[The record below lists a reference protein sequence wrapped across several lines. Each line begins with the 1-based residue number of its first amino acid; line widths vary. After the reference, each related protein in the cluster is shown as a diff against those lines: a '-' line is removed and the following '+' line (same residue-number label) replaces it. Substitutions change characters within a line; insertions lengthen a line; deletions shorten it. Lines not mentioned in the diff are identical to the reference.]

1 MANADIWTCS
11 RFVCQEWALTIHALS
26 CSDLTEWERER
37 EKEEFARSAA
47 LYQPL
52 NSTMAAR
59 FTSAKQPDDHRIVYE
74 EVPAQESSDSSDQ
87 TQAASMKMFGK
98 LTRDSFEW
106 HPENTLCKRFNIP
119 NPYPGSRLVGVPKVR
134 RPKFTLGDLITPQQP
149 RALTHEQLPTS
160 EMLGTI
166 SKSVDEPIPSDPKS
180 ADSELVTKA
189 FVPPSVS
196 TSVVEKGI
204 GSGDTQS
211 SELQGHKMNETQNE
225 GVNSAPKRPS
235 MDLFKAI
242 FADSSSDESQAS
254 DQDEDESEK
263 AETEPI
269 SIQASENKPQEK
281 SSNSHVDLRTE
292 DNNLGGRF
300 TSNQKTLNQG
310 SPSTPTGKELQKTD
324 MQAVVTENAKSE
336 EVESASETFGPAP
349 PSNGH
354 QPSSSHSFSRKKH
367 SVDTAQNEDSER
379 RKRKEKRKDTKKRYS
394 DSTDSEDE
402 YRSKHK
408 RKHKEKKKHKHKHE
422 GKHRDDEKERL
433 DKKSKGHDCSSQPLG
448 QTRVSEDKK
457 ILSKLKN
464 LQNLKA
470 GKRMRAADFMW
481 NVGLEQSLF
490 SRSYRRWETKTASER
505 LKWQREIWGPAGV
518 SSSRPSFVTVM
529 VTSSHWTIWFDSN
542 WVQVVVKIGE

>member
-1 MANADIWTCS
+1 
-11 RFVCQEWALTIHALS
+11 
-26 CSDLTEWERER
+26 LTEWERER

-119 NPYPGSRLVGVPKVR
+119 NPYPGSRVVGVPKVR

-149 RALTHEQLPTS
+149 LALTFEQLPTISNDDSKS
-160 EMLGTI
+160 EMLGTT

-180 ADSELVTKA
+180 ADSELATKA

-196 TSVVEKGI
+196 TSVVDKGI
-204 GSGDTQS
+204 GSGDTQ
-211 SELQGHKMNETQNE
+211 LTQNE
-225 GVNSAPKRPS
+225 GVNSALKRPS

-242 FADSSSDESQAS
+242 FADSSSEESEAS
-254 DQDEDESEK
+254 DQHEEDNEK

-269 SIQASENKPQEK
+269 SIQDSLNKPQEK
-281 SSNSHVDLRTE
+281 ASNSHVDLRTE
-292 DNNLGGRF
+292 DNNLGSRYN
-300 TSNQKTLNQG
+300 SDLKTLNQG
-310 SPSTPTGKELQKTD
+310 SPGKLTGREQKQTD
-324 MQAVVTENAKSE
+324 MQALVTENAKSE

-354 QPSSSHSFSRKKH
+354 QPSSSHSFSKKKH
-367 SVDTAQNEDSER
+367 SVDTAQKKEDSER
-379 RKRKEKRKDTKKRYS
+379 RKREEKRKDTKKRYS
-394 DSTDSEDE
+394 ESTDSEDE

-408 RKHKEKKKHKHKHE
+408 HKHKEKKKHKHKHRS
-422 GKHRDDEKERL
+422 KHRDDEKGRL

-470 GKRMRAADFMW
+470 GKRMRAADFM
-481 NVGLEQSLF
+481 
-490 SRSYRRWETKTASER
+490 
-505 LKWQREIWGPAGV
+505 
-518 SSSRPSFVTVM
+518 
-529 VTSSHWTIWFDSN
+529 
-542 WVQVVVKIGE
+542 

>member
-1 MANADIWTCS
+1 M
-11 RFVCQEWALTIHALS
+11 S
-26 CSDLTEWERER
+26 CSGLTEWERER

-47 LYQPL
+47 LYRPL

-59 FTSAKQPDDHRIVYE
+59 FTSAKQPDDHRVVYE

-119 NPYPGSRLVGVPKVR
+119 NPYPGSRVVGVPKVR

-149 RALTHEQLPTS
+149 LALTYEQLPTISNDDSKS
-160 EMLGTI
+160 EMLGTT
-166 SKSVDEPIPSDPKS
+166 SKFVDEPIPSDSKS
-180 ADSELVTKA
+180 VNSELVTKA
-189 FVPPSVS
+189 FIAPSVS

-204 GSGDTQS
+204 GSGDTQL
-211 SELQGHKMNETQNE
+211 SEVQEHKMNETQKE
-225 GVNSAPKRPS
+225 GVNSAPERPS

-242 FADSSSDESQAS
+242 FADSSSDESEAS
-254 DQDEDESEK
+254 DQDEDENEK
-263 AETEPI
+263 AGTEPI
-269 SIQASENKPQEK
+269 SILASENKPQEK
-281 SSNSHVDLRTE
+281 ASSSHVDLRTE
-292 DNNLGGRF
+292 ENNLASRF
-300 TSNQKTLNQG
+300 TSDQKTLKLG
-310 SPSTPTGKELQKTD
+310 SPSEPTGTQQKQTD

-336 EVESASETFGPAP
+336 ELESSNEIFGPAP

-354 QPSSSHSFSRKKH
+354 QPSSSRRFSKDKH
-367 SVDTAQNEDSER
+367 SVDTIQIKEDSER

-408 RKHKEKKKHKHKHE
+408 HKHKEKKKHKHKHKS
-422 GKHRDDEKERL
+422 KHRDDEKERL
-433 DKKSKGHDCSSQPLG
+433 DKKAKGHDFSSQSLE
-448 QTRVSEDKK
+448 QTRVSEDKQ

-470 GKRMRAADFMW
+470 GKRMRAADFM
-481 NVGLEQSLF
+481 
-490 SRSYRRWETKTASER
+490 
-505 LKWQREIWGPAGV
+505 
-518 SSSRPSFVTVM
+518 
-529 VTSSHWTIWFDSN
+529 
-542 WVQVVVKIGE
+542 

>member
-1 MANADIWTCS
+1 MQRPIFELVLDLFVKSEHS
-11 RFVCQEWALTIHALS
+11 RYS
-26 CSDLTEWERER
+26 GLTEWERER

-98 LTRDSFEW
+98 LTRDNFEW

-119 NPYPGSRLVGVPKVR
+119 NPYPGSRVVGVPKVR

-149 RALTHEQLPTS
+149 LALTFEQLPTISNDDSKS
-160 EMLGTI
+160 EMLGTT

-180 ADSELVTKA
+180 ADSELATKA

-196 TSVVEKGI
+196 TSVVDKGI
-204 GSGDTQS
+204 GSGDTQ
-211 SELQGHKMNETQNE
+211 LTQNE
-225 GVNSAPKRPS
+225 GVNSALKRPR

-242 FADSSSDESQAS
+242 FADSSSEESEAS
-254 DQDEDESEK
+254 DQDEEDNEK

-269 SIQASENKPQEK
+269 SIQDSENKPQEK
-281 SSNSHVDLRTE
+281 ASNSHADLRTE
-292 DNNLGGRF
+292 DNNLGSRF
-300 TSNQKTLNQG
+300 NSDLKTLNQG
-310 SPSTPTGKELQKTD
+310 SPGKLTGREQKQTD
-324 MQAVVTENAKSE
+324 MQALVTENAKSE
-336 EVESASETFGPAP
+336 AVESASETFGPAP

-367 SVDTAQNEDSER
+367 SVDTAQKKEDSER
-379 RKRKEKRKDTKKRYS
+379 RKREEKRKDTKKRYS

-408 RKHKEKKKHKHKHE
+408 HKHKEKKKHKHKHRS
-422 GKHRDDEKERL
+422 KHRDDEKGRL

-470 GKRMRAADFMW
+470 GKRMRAADFM
-481 NVGLEQSLF
+481 
-490 SRSYRRWETKTASER
+490 
-505 LKWQREIWGPAGV
+505 
-518 SSSRPSFVTVM
+518 
-529 VTSSHWTIWFDSN
+529 
-542 WVQVVVKIGE
+542 